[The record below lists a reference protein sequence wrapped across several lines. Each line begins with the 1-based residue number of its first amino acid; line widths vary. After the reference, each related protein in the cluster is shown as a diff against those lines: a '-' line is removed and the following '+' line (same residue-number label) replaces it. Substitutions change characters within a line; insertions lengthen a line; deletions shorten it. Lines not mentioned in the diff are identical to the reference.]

1 VLLGTYWGIYLKTF
15 WEHDKN
21 TKLRTKKKT
30 KNSLPFPLSNRK
42 ELDHS

>member
-1 VLLGTYWGIYLKTF
+1 VLLGTSWGIYLKTF

-30 KNSLPFPLSNRK
+30 KNSFALSPFQIKNN
-42 ELDHS
+42 